1 MGRAN
6 IYLSDDLER
15 RVRAAKLPIS
25 EICQQALLTA
35 VEAVETSTTPLG
47 QRVADCV
54 AAGWTAG
61 GEWAAA
67 AETTELLRLLR
78 TAQLPEIPRDLL
90 PGSWFSWSD
99 EQTLAW
105 EAGFVD
111 AARSAVRG
119 ALTADFPVP
128 TLPARTPPAAPAA
141 VGIGN
146 DDEPADATGSTGS
159 TGSTEPAA
167 TDGPELRVPDEPIAL
182 STPATSGAGRD
193 DKGGSRLGDASRSY
207 IGVDRDGNRVAFDPH
222 AALAG
227 EKSPLFAVLGPADQ
241 RARLSLS
248 IGQDAAARGA
258 AVVVVDLSGALVSR
272 ATGLGRNV
280 RIVRPNA
287 PGGLPNLEEL
297 MRGSGNLRSVWETF
311 AGLAGSG
318 LLPGSLLP
326 GGGLFPGSASAE
338 DVVKPGYVT
347 VLSPSTDGALSGLMS
362 AASAVRTLAGLTS
375 VTDHPRL
382 LQVDLPSGVTVP
394 AAVAKLLT
402 SQINTAREHDV
413 AFALSAESA
422 ATVTGVGG
430 SGALLSTVFGFATT
444 SPVEADRLRDLLGA
458 HAPVLLSPPGSTPR
472 AGDEAWCVMR
482 DLEGRLGQVHIDT
495 L

>member
-25 EICQQALLTA
+25 EICQQALLAA
-35 VEAVETSTTPLG
+35 VDAAEADPAPLG
-47 QRVADCV
+47 SAIADCV
-54 AAGWTAG
+54 TSGWTAG

-67 AETTELLRLLR
+67 AEPTDLLRLLR
-78 TAQLPEIPRDLL
+78 TGQLPEIPRDLL

-111 AARSAVRG
+111 AARTAVR
-119 ALTADFPVP
+119 ATLTAGFPAP

-141 VGIGN
+141 VGDGAEP
-146 DDEPADATGSTGS
+146 DDPRGDDPRGDEPGLG
-159 TGSTEPAA
+159 G
-167 TDGPELRVPDEPIAL
+167 LDEPVDLEKAAGEIA
-182 STPATSGAGRD
+182 
-193 DKGGSRLGDASRSY
+193 GGSRARGAVGSGARARLGDSSRSY
-207 IGVDRDGNRVAFDPH
+207 IGVDRDDNRVAFDPH
-222 AALAG
+222 AALAAD
-227 EKSPLFAVLGPADQ
+227 KSPLFAVLGPADQ
-241 RARLSLS
+241 RARLTLS
-248 IGQDAAARGA
+248 IGQDAASRGA
-258 AVVVVDLSGALVSR
+258 AVVVVDLSGALASR

-280 RIVRPNA
+280 RVVPPTA
-287 PGGLPNLEEL
+287 TGGLPNLEEL

-326 GGGLFPGSASAE
+326 GGGLFPGGAPAE

-394 AAVAKLLT
+394 ATVAKLLT

-413 AFALSAESA
+413 AFGLSAESA
-422 ATVTGVGG
+422 ETVTGVGG

-458 HAPVLLSPPGSTPR
+458 HAPVLLSPPGSTPH